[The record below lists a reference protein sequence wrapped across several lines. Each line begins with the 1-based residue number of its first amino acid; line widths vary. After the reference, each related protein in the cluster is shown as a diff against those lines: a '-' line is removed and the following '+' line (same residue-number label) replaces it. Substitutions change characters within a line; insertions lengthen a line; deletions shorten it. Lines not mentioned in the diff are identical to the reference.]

1 MDFFKKTTVVLCLL
15 TCNTILHAQHT
26 YKLVWSDE
34 FNKDGVPDSSKW
46 NYEKG
51 FVRNEEH
58 QWYQPENAF
67 CKNGLLIIE
76 ARREQKP
83 NPLFKAGSNNW
94 RTGRK
99 NIEYTSACMITAG
112 KHQWQYGK
120 FELRARIDI
129 DAGVWPA
136 WWTLGVEKHWPAN
149 GEIDIMEFYRD
160 TLLAN
165 ILCRGVNN
173 SNEWYTTKTGVQQL
187 GGKAWAAQFHT
198 WRMDWT
204 EEYVALYVDDSLL
217 NKVAVEKLV
226 NKDGSGFNPFKQPHY
241 MLLNLAIGGQ
251 NGGDPSQT
259 AFPKRM
265 EVDWVR
271 VWQQE

>member
-271 VWQQE
+271 VWQE

>member
-1 MDFFKKTTVVLCLL
+1 MDFIKKTTVVLCLL

-187 GGKAWAAQFHT
+187 GGKAWASQFHT

-271 VWQQE
+271 VWQE

>member
-1 MDFFKKTTVVLCLL
+1 MYSFKKTAAVICLL
-15 TCNTILHAQHT
+15 ICNTIIYAQDK

-34 FNKDGVPDSSKW
+34 FNNNGAPDTAKW

-83 NPLFKAGSNNW
+83 NPLFKPGSNSW

-112 KHQWQYGK
+112 KHQWKYGK
-120 FELRARIDI
+120 FELRVRIDI

-136 WWTLGVEKHWPAN
+136 WWTLGIEKNWPAS

-165 ILCRGVNN
+165 ILCLGINN
-173 SNEWYTTKTGVQQL
+173 SNEWYTTKTGVRKL
-187 GGKAWAAQFHT
+187 GGKAWAQKFHT

-204 EEYVALYVDDSLL
+204 EEHVALYVDDSLL

-241 MLLNLAIGGQ
+241 MLLNLAIGGK
-251 NGGDPSQT
+251 NGGNPSHT

-271 VWQQE
+271 VWQME